1 MAIAHDIAVGQE
13 LPPLEK
19 DLTQRHI
26 DAYSGVRTRSIHTDE
41 AWARRKGFRTTLA
54 QGMMSTAY
62 VSEMMTRLL
71 GAGFIKGGAMSV
83 AFVKPVYAGD
93 RLTDR
98 GQRSLPRM
106 TSELANQLDAIHV
119 RHGEVGD
126 DRVDPRRRLEVRQ
139 RFEAVSRRH
148 HARTAGPEE
157 RRQDVERVVG
167 VLGNDQ
173 REAGEIRQ
181 VDSAHHRDNLTASRL
196 RRLRKK
202 ILSQSGAPRRRA
214 TVSVCV

>member
-83 AFVKPVYAGD
+83 ALVKPVYAGD
-93 RLTDR
+93 RLTVR
-98 GQRSLPRM
+98 GVVKAEGPARDGNRGVVEVWCQ
-106 TSELANQLDAIHV
+106 NQ
-119 RHGEVGD
+119 
-126 DRVDPRRRLEVRQ
+126 
-139 RFEAVSRRH
+139 
-148 HARTAGPEE
+148 
-157 RRQDVERVVG
+157 RRQ
-167 VLGNDQ
+167 
-173 REAGEIRQ
+173 
-181 VDSAHHRDNLTASRL
+181 
-196 RRLRKK
+196 
-202 ILSQSGAPRRRA
+202 AP
-214 TVSVCV
+214 